1 MVHRLIDIRPMRRM
15 LSNLPKLPTTNDL
28 SVDFPAAD
36 PALLLCIAEDAETLM
51 AVMHLGVG
59 SIGQMLAQSALALED
74 GTTSADCLEALGFLM
89 AELGDM
95 AASCMTLAGHCRLQI
110 IDYDPPPREN
120 WTKTVRKPA
129 KVKST

>member
-1 MVHRLIDIRPMRRM
+1 MVHRLIDIRPMRQL
-15 LSNLPKLPTTNDL
+15 LSNLPKLPTTKDL

-59 SIGQMLAQSALALED
+59 AIGQMLAQSALAIED
-74 GTTSADCLEALGFLM
+74 GTTSADSLEALGFLM

-95 AASCMTLAGHCRLQI
+95 AASCMTLAGKCRLQI
-110 IDYDPPPREN
+110 VDYKPPPPN
-120 WTKTVRKPA
+120 YWKSTKRPA
-129 KVKST
+129 KTEKSL